1 MATVRDLRDR
11 IRSLKNTQQIT
22 KAMKQ
27 VAAAKIRRAEAAQKR
42 ARPYADALSEMLSD
56 LLGAVSSVDH
66 PFMKPGKEGAPAG
79 IVLITA
85 DKGLAGAFNSNVI
98 AAAER
103 YAREQSGVRWYTV
116 GIKARNAVRRLGVT
130 DQPTWPLGGESKLAT
145 AREVAQRAGD
155 DFRAGEISEIVLV
168 SQKLVSMMSQRP
180 ESRKLVPV
188 LSSPFDTPPSAATQG
203 DKRPPAAAQPFDTP
217 PSAATQ
223 PFDTPPSAATQGD
236 KVRKQGAVE
245 FAPSPEFVL
254 SRLLPKYLEFTVYSA
269 MLETDA
275 AFFAAQLVA
284 MTNATDNAS
293 KLIDELTI
301 AMNNARQAAITKEL
315 LEIVAGA
322 EALGV

>member
-1 MATVRDLRDR
+1 MATVKDLRDR

-27 VAAAKIRRAEAAQKR
+27 VAAAKIRRAEAARKR
-42 ARPYADALSEMLSD
+42 ARPYADALAEMLAD
-56 LLGAVSSVDH
+56 LMAAVSSVDH
-66 PFMKPGKEGAPAG
+66 PFMKPGKGGAPPG
-79 IVLITA
+79 VILISA

-98 AAAER
+98 AAGEAF
-103 YAREQSGVRWYTV
+103 ARSRGGARFYTI
-116 GIKARNAVRRLGVT
+116 GSKARNAVRRLGVA
-130 DQPTWPLGGESKLAT
+130 DAPSWLLASDSKVET
-145 AREVAQRAGD
+145 AREVARRAEA
-155 DFRAGEISEIVLV
+155 DFNAGTISEIVLV
-168 SQKLVSMMSQRP
+168 SQRLLSMMSQRP
-180 ESRKLVPV
+180 ATTKLVPIQTTV
-188 LSSPFDTPPSAATQG
+188 SASERSEPSPERSPERSAAEPKG
-203 DKRPPAAAQPFDTP
+203 GSK
-217 PSAATQ
+217 
-223 PFDTPPSAATQGD
+223 
-236 KVRKQGAVE
+236 GAIE

-254 SRLLPKYLEFTVYSA
+254 SRLLPKYLEFTIYSA

-322 EALGV
+322 EALGVE

>member
-27 VAAAKIRRAEAAQKR
+27 VAAAKIRRAEAAQKK
-42 ARPYADALSEMLSD
+42 ARPYADAIAEMLRD
-56 LLGAVSSVDH
+56 LIGAVTSVDH
-66 PFMKPGKEGAPAG
+66 PFMRAGRAGAPAG
-79 IVLITA
+79 IILITS

-98 AAAER
+98 AAAESF
-103 YAREQSGVRWYTV
+103 ARTQSAIQYYTI
-116 GIKARNAVRRLGVT
+116 GTKARNAVRRWGMADRPSWLLGA
-130 DQPTWPLGGESKLAT
+130 PSKIDT
-145 AREVAQRAGD
+145 AREAARAVTD
-155 DFRAGEISEIVLV
+155 DFNRGSISEIVLV
-168 SQKLVSMMSQRP
+168 SQQLITMMSQRP
-180 ESRKLVPV
+180 RTRKLVPI
-188 LSSPFDTPPSAATQG
+188 LKEDLASLDSARG
-203 DKRPPAAAQPFDTP
+203 DQAQSET
-217 PSAATQ
+217 
-223 PFDTPPSAATQGD
+223 
-236 KVRKQGAVE
+236 KNRGAIE

-254 SRLLPKYLEFTVYSA
+254 SRLLPKYLEFTIYSA

-301 AMNNARQAAITKEL
+301 QMNNARQAAITKEL

-322 EALGV
+322 EALGVE